1 MSELVFIQ
9 SSIFLLKEIILLH
22 SDEIILHLY
31 LLIHT
36 NKNLQSLDQFI
47 AFDFLVFSNLSSLR
61 PYLVSMSRSFIIV
74 LFSTHN

>member
-9 SSIFLLKEIILLH
+9 SSNFLLKEIILLN